1 MDILIH
7 LTVILSIAGL
17 FFLLR
22 FSENPLIYGSI
33 IVVSSIGLI
42 LSLVSGVYLVT
53 GEEQQYTYISTCGN
67 NTSNNCIDKI
77 EITSIT
83 QDLGVWKYI
92 FDLAY
97 LGFLI
102 GSIIFWTYSNPR
114 REEY

>member
-7 LTVILSIAGL
+7 LLVILSIAGL

-33 IVVSSIGLI
+33 IVVASIGLI

-53 GEEQQYTYISTCGN
+53 GENQQYSYLSTCGN
-67 NTSNNCIDKI
+67 FTADQCIDKI
-77 EITSIT
+77 QITPIT
-83 QDLGVWKYI
+83 QDLGVWQFI
-92 FDLAY
+92 FNLAY

-102 GSIIFWTYSNPR
+102 SSIVFWTYSNPR